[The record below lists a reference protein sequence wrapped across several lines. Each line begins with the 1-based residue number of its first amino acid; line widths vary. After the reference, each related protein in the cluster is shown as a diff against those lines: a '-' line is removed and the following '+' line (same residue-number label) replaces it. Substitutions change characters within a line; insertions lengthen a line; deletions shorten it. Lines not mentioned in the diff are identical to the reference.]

1 MKKSK
6 IIIPALGMLLLST
19 AASVTG
25 TVAWFTTVSSANANI
40 TNFAVRKLGGD
51 LSYVVAP
58 LTGTQKSDASSDTSA
73 IVLKGTNPA
82 LCDAS
87 YNHLTGDLWKAN
99 SNASAFSALESES
112 DAHWSVTSAD
122 PAQVTYYA
130 VSWQYTFTY
139 AFGGDST
146 AMNLYFDAA
155 ASTCTGTQVTAASG
169 TQTEQT
175 YKGFRIAFIN
185 SAASR
190 KVVWA
195 ENQASSNC
203 HYVTATDT
211 ATGSYFNVDSTS
223 QAGDLIDSTS
233 MTAIA
238 ENGSGTTTR
247 ADYLGQFTT
256 TTNTI
261 TIKCV
266 AWFEGTD
273 PNIVNGARMDQ
284 VSAAM
289 TFYTRPLAS

>member
-19 AASVTG
+19 AASVSG
-25 TVAWFTTVSSANANI
+25 TVAWFTTVSSAQANI
-40 TNFAVRKLGGD
+40 TSFAVRKLGGD

-58 LTGTQKSDASSDTSA
+58 LTGTQKSEDTDTSA

-87 YNHLTGDLWKAN
+87 YNHLTGELWKAN
-99 SNASAFSALESES
+99 SSGTVFSKLAAES
-112 DAHWSVTSAD
+112 DANWGVTSTT

-139 AFGGDST
+139 KFGGDST

-155 ASTCTGTQVTAASG
+155 ASTATGAEVTAASG
-169 TQTEQT
+169 SHTEQT
-175 YKGFRIAFIN
+175 YKGFRIAFICG
-185 SAASR
+185 SR

-195 ENQASSNC
+195 ENQEQANC

-211 ATGSYFNVDSTS
+211 QTGSYSNVNSAS
-223 QAGDLIDSTS
+223 AQGDLIDSGA

-238 ENGSGTTTR
+238 EDATGTTTR
-247 ADYLGQFTT
+247 SDYLGQFTT
-256 TTNTI
+256 SSANLVV
-261 TIKCV
+261 KCV

-273 PNIVNGARMDQ
+273 PNIINGARMDQ
-284 VSAAM
+284 VTAAM
-289 TFYTRPLAS
+289 TFYTRPLAA